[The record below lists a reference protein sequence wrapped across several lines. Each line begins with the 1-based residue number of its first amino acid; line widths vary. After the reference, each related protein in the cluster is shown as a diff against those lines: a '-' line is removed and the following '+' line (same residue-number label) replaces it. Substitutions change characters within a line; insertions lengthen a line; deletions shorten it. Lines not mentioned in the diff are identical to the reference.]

1 MVDMM
6 TLILQIVLLIV
17 GFVLLIK
24 GADIFVDGAS
34 NVAYNLKIPTIIVG
48 LTIVAFGTSAP
59 EAAVSITSQLSN
71 GAAISITNIIGSNIA
86 NLLLILGVSATI
98 RPISFK
104 RETIKYEIQICLGI
118 TLLFYI
124 LANSDNTIN
133 QTESLILIFFF
144 ILFVIYT
151 IVLAKK
157 KKEKIEEEKTNTSY
171 FLDIV
176 FMILGGVCLKFGGDF
191 VVDNAVKIAHT
202 LKISEKVISITVLA
216 LGTSL
221 PELVTSIHAARKGQS
236 DLAIGNIIGSNI
248 FNILLII
255 GVSAFIKPITYNSS
269 YNRDLI
275 IFFSSLIILKVFAH
289 TKPKEKMSRLNGI
302 FYFGLYIIYI
312 MLLFL

>member
-1 MVDMM
+1 M
-6 TLILQIVLLIV
+6 LLEVFFVII
-17 GFVLLIK
+17 GFILLIK
-24 GADIFVDGAS
+24 GADFLVDGAS
-34 NVAYNLKIPTIIVG
+34 NFAKKLHIPEIVIG
-48 LTIVAFGTSAP
+48 LTIVSIGTSMP
-59 EAAVSITSQLSN
+59 ELFVSITSALDGYSD
-71 GAAISITNIIGSNIA
+71 ISVGNIIGSNIA

-157 KKEKIEEEKTNTSY
+157 KKDNIEDIKTNTSY

-255 GVSAFIKPITYNSS
+255 GVSAFIKPIAYNPS

-275 IFFSSLIILKVFAH
+275 IFFSALIILKVFAH